1 MEAEAAEQDGG
12 HAEVTLVTL
21 QAGDVQRGL
30 SRQVGAHGVGPGL
43 EERARHVSVAVEAGD
58 KEVCGAAEVPNVQ

>member
-12 HAEVTLVTL
+12 HVEVTL
-21 QAGDVQRGL
+21 QAGDVRRGL

-58 KEVCGAAEVPNVQ
+58 KEVCGAAEVPDVQ